1 MTRISILLPTYNGA
15 QFLEEQINSITAQSF
30 ADWELLICDDG
41 SNDGTMSIAT
51 QLAARDDRIIILPSE
66 DNMGQ
71 RRRLQQ
77 LAHVARADL
86 IAVSDQDDIWASD
99 KLEKL
104 VNGLGEADLCFG
116 SSWLIDGNG
125 VEFGRE
131 LSASLPPPYRAGDRL
146 TWIFRPL
153 VSAHGMLVR
162 RRLFGGSA
170 FTRALAFDWL
180 ISLEAAFGGG
190 IAYIPTAQT
199 RHRLHDTNQSNGWFA
214 NEPRA
219 PRFISRTAVQT
230 LSRNVERERL
240 FVTGILEHLT
250 FAESLDVQTRQR
262 VKAAHQA
269 CLDAWYANWAG
280 GYSATR
286 TLPDRIEQHL
296 KPLAGSDGD
305 WQYFKLRF
313 DQLCMPLLTP
323 SRLSIRRRRQALEWP
338 R

>member
-1 MTRISILLPTYNGA
+1 MTTVSILLPTYNGSH
-15 QFLEEQINSITAQSF
+15 FLEEQIHSISSQSF
-30 ADWELLICDDG
+30 EDWELLICDDG
-41 SNDGTMSIAT
+41 SNDAT
-51 QLAARDDRIIILPSE
+51 ISVAMRLAAQDKRIAIIPSE
-66 DNMGQ
+66 GNMGQ

-77 LAHVARADL
+77 LADVARSDL
-86 IAVSDQDDIWASD
+86 VAVSDQDDIWAPE

-104 VNGLGEADLCFG
+104 IDGLGDADLCFG

-125 VEFGRE
+125 AEFGRE
-131 LSASLPPPYRAGDRL
+131 LSASLPPHYRAGDRL

-153 VSAHGMLVR
+153 VSAHAMLVR
-162 RRLFGGSA
+162 RKLFGGSV

-180 ISLEAAFGGG
+180 ISLEAAFGSG
-190 IAYIPTAQT
+190 IVYVPTAQT

-214 NEPRA
+214 NTPRS

-240 FVTGILEHLT
+240 FVTSILEHLT
-250 FAESLDVQTRQR
+250 FADTLDAQTRQR
-262 VKAAHQA
+262 ARAAHQA
-269 CLDAWYANWAG
+269 CLDAWYANWVG

-286 TLPDRIEQHL
+286 TLPDRIERHL
-296 KPLAGSDGD
+296 KPLAGSEED

-323 SRLSIRRRRQALEWP
+323 SRLSMRRRRLAIEWP
-338 R
+338 K